1 MPVGPGN
8 GRRRRYL
15 VAFALCSCALGLTA
29 GSAHSAGT
37 TIADG
42 ATINVVYTTS
52 SLQVKTDTGTVISS
66 GTTIQAGSYTIQVY
80 DSGDF
85 PNPKFSMTGPG
96 VSVSSDLNS
105 TGMGIDVP
113 STFGPFNLQTTSN
126 FTISDTNMGASSRI
140 AFSTSASVMA
150 AGGGGVGG
158 GGGSGSAG
166 GGSSTGGGTATGG
179 GTSSGAK
186 TVKTLGTLA
195 AAVSAAGKPTLMM
208 GGITVKSAKAGVYK
222 LTVIDHSRK
231 VGLVVG
237 KLGSLPTRL
246 SGVAAVGTSSRNL
259 SLTAGKWYFAAS
271 ATAPKTYFS
280 VK

>member
-1 MPVGPGN
+1 M
-8 GRRRRYL
+8 
-15 VAFALCSCALGLTA
+15 VAIALCGCAIGLTA
-29 GSAHSAGT
+29 GSARSAGT

-42 ATINVVYTTS
+42 ATINVVYTTN
-52 SLQVKTDTGTVISS
+52 SLQVKTDTGTVLAS
-66 GTTIQAGSYTIQVY
+66 GTTIPAGSYTIQVY

-113 STFGPFNLQTTSN
+113 STFGPFNLPTSSS
-126 FTISDTNMGASSRI
+126 FTISDSNMGASSRVG
-140 AFSTSASVMA
+140 FSTSATVMA
-150 AGGGGVGG
+150 AG
-158 GGGSGSAG
+158 G
-166 GGSSTGGGTATGG
+166 GGSSTGGGSTTGSGSGGGTSTGG
-179 GTSSGAK
+179 GTSSGAG
-186 TVKTLGTLA
+186 TVKTLGTFA
-195 AAVSAAGKPTLMM
+195 AAVSATGKPTLMIA
-208 GGITVKSAKAGVYK
+208 GKTVKTAKPGLYK
-222 LTVIDHSRK
+222 FNVIDHSRK

-259 SLTAGKWYFAAS
+259 RLATGKWYFAAS
-271 ATAPKTYFS
+271 ATAPKSYFT

>member
-1 MPVGPGN
+1 MSVGPGT
-8 GRRRRYL
+8 GRRRLSL
-15 VAFALCSCALGLTA
+15 VALALCCCVLGLTA
-29 GSAHSAGT
+29 GSARSADA

-42 ATINVVYTTS
+42 ATINVVYTTNT
-52 SLQVKTDTGTVISS
+52 LQVKTDSGVVISS
-66 GTTIQAGSYTIQVY
+66 GTTIPAGSYTIQVY

-113 STFGPFNLQTTSN
+113 STFGPFNLPVNSS
-126 FTISDTNMGASSRI
+126 FTISDTNMGASSRVG
-140 AFSTSASVMA
+140 FSTSATVMA
-150 AGGGGVGG
+150 VGG
-158 GGGSGSAG
+158 GGGSSSGG
-166 GGSSTGGGTATGG
+166 GGSTTGSGSGGGTSTGGGTGSGG
-179 GTSSGAK
+179 K

-208 GGITVKSAKAGVYK
+208 GGKTVKTAKAGLYK
-222 LTVIDHSRK
+222 FTVIDRSRK

-271 ATAPKTYFS
+271 ATAPKTYFT